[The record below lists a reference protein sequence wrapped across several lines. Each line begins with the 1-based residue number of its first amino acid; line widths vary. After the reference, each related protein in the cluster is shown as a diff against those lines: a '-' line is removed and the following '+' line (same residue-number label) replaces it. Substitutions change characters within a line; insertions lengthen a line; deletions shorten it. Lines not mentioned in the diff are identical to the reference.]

1 MGIFSRLSDIIN
13 ANINAMLDS
22 AENPEKMIRL
32 VIQEMEETLVEV
44 RTNSAKLIAEKKD
57 LTRRNDRLWIQVNEW
72 QDKAELALS
81 KGRDDLAKSALIEKS
96 NAFNNVEIGKEDL
109 IKLDET
115 LARLTDEIGQLQ
127 AKIDDAKARQKA
139 LLARTKATE
148 NRVSVSSKLNDGS
161 IEKAM
166 NKLDYFEQKIDRMEG
181 QIEADAIGKDSLN
194 NEFEKLAM
202 EDKIDEELQALKDKM
217 NAK

>member
-13 ANINAMLDS
+13 ANINSMLDS

-57 LTRRNDRLWIQVNEW
+57 LTRRNDRLWAQVNEW
-72 QDKAELALS
+72 QDKAEMALG
-81 KGRDDLAKSALIEKS
+81 KGREDLAKAALLEKS
-96 NAFNNVEIGKEDL
+96 NAFKNLDIGKEEVL
-109 IKLDET
+109 KLDDT
-115 LARLTDEIGQLQ
+115 LARLAEEIEALQ

-139 LLARTKATE
+139 LTARTRATE
-148 NRVSVSSKLNDGS
+148 NRLSVNSKLNDGS
-161 IEKAM
+161 IEKAI

-181 QIEADAIGKDSLN
+181 QIEADAIAKSSLDD
-194 NEFEKLAM
+194 EFEKLAM
-202 EDKIDEELQALKDKM
+202 EDKIDEELQALKDRMASK
-217 NAK
+217 